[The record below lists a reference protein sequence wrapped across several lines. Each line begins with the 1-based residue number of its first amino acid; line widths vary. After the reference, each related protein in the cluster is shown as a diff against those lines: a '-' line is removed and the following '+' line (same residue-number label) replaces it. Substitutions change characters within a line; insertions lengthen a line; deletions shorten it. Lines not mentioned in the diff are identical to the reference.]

1 MPVPTKS
8 GILASNRCTGVQ
20 RLSKKH
26 TPWLAILLVASQLS
40 FAAVPDAEPDGPIRR
55 ALEQTQP
62 ACAAP
67 ALHLAPTER
76 EALLDFYRQ
85 HGFAGVW
92 NAAPRLDGLL
102 QQLEQLADDGLD
114 PASYQLDNLRRIDR
128 LRAADPQQAAC
139 VDILA
144 SHVYLQALQH
154 LSWGRLERS
163 TAEPLWHSP
172 NTAAPSRPAG
182 VPGFAVTGLDD
193 LAATF
198 ERARPQLK
206 AYRDLRRAWAELRR
220 QPLPSWPRIPAGP
233 LLRPGKTDPRVLLLE
248 QRLASED
255 YLSEAAL
262 AARADVANIDRYDPL
277 LVEAVETFQRRH
289 HLQPDGVV
297 GPATLAE
304 LNIGPAARRDQVRVN
319 LERLRWQARE
329 LEPRMV
335 VVDVAGAG
343 IAYYRNH
350 EPVWQARTQVGRP
363 ERTTPLLKSRIS
375 HLTLNP
381 TWTVPPTI
389 LREDKL
395 PEIRRD
401 IGFLAKHGLR
411 VLDSSG
417 NPLDPYQ
424 VDWSNPRGILLRQ
437 DAGPKNPLG
446 QVAIRFPNPFSVYLH
461 DTPSQQLFD
470 KLPRVFSSGC
480 VRVEKVMQ
488 LLDHLLADATPAQR
502 ARVEEQLASGRTR
515 DFNLPRPVPIL
526 LAYWTA
532 EVDAEGRLLFRPDM
546 YQLDAKLLAALDAT
560 RPTQLSSK

>member
-1 MPVPTKS
+1 MRLQLEQPQPSCATPT
-8 GILASNRCTGVQ
+8 L
-20 RLSKKH
+20 
-26 TPWLAILLVASQLS
+26 QLS
-40 FAAVPDAEPDGPIRR
+40 MA
-55 ALEQTQP
+55 Q
-62 ACAAP
+62 
-67 ALHLAPTER
+67 R
-76 EALLDFYRQ
+76 EVLLDFYQ
-85 HGFAGVW
+85 QQGFAQVW
-92 NAAPRLDGLL
+92 SSNARLERLL
-102 QQLEQLADDGLD
+102 GQLEQLADDGLNPD
-114 PASYQLDNLRRIDR
+114 RYQLATLRRLSLSR
-128 LRAADPQQAAC
+128 ESGNAAC
-139 VDILA
+139 MDVLA
-144 SHVYLQALQH
+144 SHAYLQALQH

-163 TAEPLWHSP
+163 AVEPLWYSP
-172 NTAAPSRPAG
+172 NTPPPARPRLAPA
-182 VPGFAVTGLDD
+182 FALSGLDD
-193 LAATF
+193 LPATF
-198 ERARPQLK
+198 ERARPQLA
-206 AYRDLRRAWAELRR
+206 AYRNLRRAWAELRQ
-220 QPLPSWPRIPAGP
+220 QPLPNWPRIPDGP
-233 LLRPGKTDPRVLLLE
+233 LLRPGKSDPRVLLLE
-248 QRLASED
+248 QRLASEG

-277 LVEAVETFQRRH
+277 LVEAVEAFQRRH
-289 HLQPDGVV
+289 LLQPDGVV

-304 LNIGPAARRDQVRVN
+304 LNISPAARRDQVRVN

-401 IGFLAKHGLR
+401 IGFLAKNGLH
-411 VLDSSG
+411 VLDYSG
-417 NPLDPYQ
+417 NPLDPYL

-437 DAGPKNPLG
+437 EAGPKNPLG

-461 DTPSQQLFD
+461 DTPSQHLFD

-480 VRVEKVMQ
+480 VRVEQVMQ
-488 LLDHLLADATPAQR
+488 LIDYLLADVSPAER
-502 ARVEEQLASGRTR
+502 RRIDELLASGRTR
-515 DFNLPRPVPIL
+515 DVSLPRPVPIL

-532 EVDAEGRLLFRPDM
+532 EADSEGRLRFRPDM
-546 YQLDAKLLAALDAT
+546 YHLDVKLLAALDAT
-560 RPTQLSSK
+560 RPAQLSSK